1 MSHSW
6 LNTDV
11 SANRCINTY
20 IKGFVDVS
28 GIVYLRENSSAHIGL
43 HVNSHVN
50 GTYLG
55 IDKSNAA
62 YKLDVNGEV
71 GSTNFQTT
79 SDSRIK
85 TNKSLL
91 HNAVSTLMK
100 VTPQT
105 YHKYSTFEC
114 EGEYVIESGVIA
126 QEIYDVPELRHLV
139 SGNGP
144 TLDAT
149 SNAISEPLEA
159 DSNSSVIWGDE
170 IASVNYNGFIAYL
183 IKAIQELE
191 SSLQQEKSKTSSLE
205 QRIQALEENHS

>member
-28 GIVYLRENSSAHIGL
+28 GSVYLRENSSAHIGL
-43 HVNSHVN
+43 HVNGAN
-50 GTYLG
+50 LG
-55 IDKSNAA
+55 IDKFNAA

-91 HNAVSTLMK
+91 NNALSTLMK
-100 VTPQT
+100 VIPRT

-114 EGEYVIESGVIA
+114 EGEHVVESGVIA

-144 TLDAT
+144 T
-149 SNAISEPLEA
+149 SNATSEPLEA

-205 QRIQALEENHS
+205 ERIQALEENHS

>member
-28 GIVYLRENSSAHIGL
+28 GSVYLRENSSAHIGL
-43 HVNSHVN
+43 HVN
-50 GTYLG
+50 GTNLG
-55 IDKSNAA
+55 IDKTNAS
-62 YKLDVNGEV
+62 YKLDVNGDV

-100 VTPQT
+100 VIPQT

-114 EGEYVIESGVIA
+114 EGEHVVESGVIA
-126 QEIYDVPELRHLV
+126 QEIYNVPELRHLV

-144 TLDAT
+144 T
-149 SNAISEPLEA
+149 SNATSEPLEA